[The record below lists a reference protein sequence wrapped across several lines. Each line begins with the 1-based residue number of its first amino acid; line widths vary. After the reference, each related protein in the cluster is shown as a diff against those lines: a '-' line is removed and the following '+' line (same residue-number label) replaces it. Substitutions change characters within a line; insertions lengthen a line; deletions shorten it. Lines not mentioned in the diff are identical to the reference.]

1 MKTLKK
7 ILLASHG
14 SPGTRAAERAA
25 IAMAA
30 PGATLF
36 HLVVVPEFW
45 SGMQGDDWL
54 NNAATRDAYAR
65 HVETTI
71 EREVSVEL
79 RRVERAA
86 RQRKLKYRS
95 RTIFGKPDECLLEAI
110 RSAKAQLV
118 VTGSLRA
125 KGKTGLRSRMLTDEL
140 LRHLSVPLLVVPVK
154 S

>member
-1 MKTLKK
+1 MKPLKK

-25 IAMAA
+25 IRMAA

-54 NNAATRDAYAR
+54 NNAATRDAFAR
-65 HVETTI
+65 HVETTL
-71 EREVSVEL
+71 EREVQSEI

-86 RQRKLKYRS
+86 RRRKLKYRS
-95 RTIFGKPDECLLEAI
+95 RTIFGKPDDCLLDAV
-110 RSAKAQLV
+110 RSAKPQLI
-118 VTGSLRA
+118 VTGSLRR
-125 KGKTGLRSRMLTDEL
+125 KGKTGLRSRMLTDDL
-140 LRHLSVPLLVVPVK
+140 LRRLTVPLLVVPSK
-154 S
+154 P

>member
-1 MKTLKK
+1 MKPLKK

-14 SPGTRAAERAA
+14 SPGCRAAERAA
-25 IAMAA
+25 IAAAA

-54 NNAATRDAYAR
+54 NNASTRDVFAR
-65 HVETTI
+65 HVETTLA
-71 EREVSVEL
+71 REVEVEL

-110 RSAKAQLV
+110 RSARPQLV
-118 VTGSLRA
+118 VTGRLRA
-125 KGKTGLRSRMLTDEL
+125 RGKPGLRSRMLTEDL
-140 LRHLSVPLLVVPVK
+140 LRTLPVPLLIVPAK